1 MYLEVVPYEQIYR
14 DNKYLPVQPLSLYN
28 VGVWVIVVAMVP
40 KSGSGADASVLSA
53 VFCGTEL

>member
-1 MYLEVVPYEQIYR
+1 MPDEQIYR